1 MDIEE
6 TTGLTRRRLIQAGA
20 AVGVGAALASV
31 GAGTA
36 QAAAPAKHRGKPA
49 YPQITDTSHASARA
63 ASIFKGF
70 FTAKSEH
77 DPDAMMTYFS
87 KTDAYYIDASSGNV
101 WPSWDSLN
109 QVFHAFL
116 PNAPATAISYPI
128 RIVGDENS
136 AMVEFEDTQQLFG
149 NELRILGSVTFD
161 RHGKII
167 RWI

>member
-1 MDIEE
+1 
-6 TTGLTRRRLIQAGA
+6 
-20 AVGVGAALASV
+20 
-31 GAGTA
+31 
-36 QAAAPAKHRGKPA
+36 
-49 YPQITDTSHASARA
+49 
-63 ASIFKGF
+63 
-70 FTAKSEH
+70 
-77 DPDAMMTYFS
+77 MMTYFS

-116 PNAPATAISYPI
+116 PGAPATAISYPI

-167 RWI
+167 RWIDYWDGRSAVEQTSISATYPTDFRDYEVNASPAIRRAASRLQAALGAG